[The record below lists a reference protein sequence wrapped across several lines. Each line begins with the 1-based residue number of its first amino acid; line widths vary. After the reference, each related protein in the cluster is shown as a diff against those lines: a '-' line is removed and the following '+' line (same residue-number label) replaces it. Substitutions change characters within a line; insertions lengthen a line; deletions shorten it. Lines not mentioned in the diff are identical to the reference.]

1 MTDTTFT
8 RRKLI
13 QAGAAMAAF
22 ASTAALA
29 EDAKKAAMGG
39 HAHHHAE
46 NPKHRAISKAA
57 LDCVDKGDVCL
68 EHCFALLKT
77 GDPELAVCADLV
89 SETGAMCAA
98 LAKLASSNSAH
109 LVAVAKVCIGICKA
123 CEDECRKHEKK
134 HMQCKVCADACAT
147 CIKACKAITT

>member
-1 MTDTTFT
+1 MTSSTLT

-13 QAGAAMAAF
+13 QTGAAMAAF

-29 EDAKKAAMGG
+29 EGAKKPAMTG
-39 HAHHHAE
+39 HAHHHAA
-46 NPKHRAISKAA
+46 NPAHRAISKAA

-77 GDPELAVCADLV
+77 GDSSLALCADLV
-89 SETGAMCAA
+89 SETGAMCTA
-98 LAKLASSNSAH
+98 LAKMASSNSKH
-109 LVAVAKVCIGICKA
+109 LVAMAKVCIDVCKS
-123 CEDECRKHEKK
+123 CEDECLKHKQ
-134 HMQCKVCADACAT
+134 HVQCKVCAAACAE